1 MVGGFRRGT
10 LILCAVCCTAALLSF
25 PFVVSNASEDDSAPS
40 VTSSAPVLSLP
51 GGRPSTLSQA
61 GTHADAPLRVGKGR
75 EARRDASSDCLLI
88 GSRPPV
94 EHFAQVQTYVGP
106 VPADDL
112 RVAGRD
118 LIRSMMKG
126 GDRGRPNDNGT
137 AGGGTAGSVRLFALD
152 GTLLNAMRWGRIV
165 NDNDIDVGVI
175 ADGIPLTNVSEH
187 YFAAMWA
194 LARGGFIDAP
204 SPRLLKRMWDGNKLV
219 KPGRC
224 VMRPQMMQCRHRNG
238 VIVDLFGPETVFSSL
253 TRLGVGDVFPTTE
266 CRFFDA
272 AFPCPA
278 NSLKVLKS
286 FTMQFPVQP
295 GTGGARGGG
304 GRTPP
309 PPRAWYEFA
318 GCALLPPKP
327 AERDAAHAASILRST
342 QRLHE
347 CGYPSLFEDRLD
359 PECQRLLA
367 AVGLQSFR

>member
-1 MVGGFRRGT
+1 MIGGFRRGT
-10 LILCAVCCTAALLSF
+10 LILCALCCTAALLSF
-25 PFVVSNASEDDSAPS
+25 PFVVSNASDDESLPT
-40 VTSSAPVLSLP
+40 VTSSAPVLSLT
-51 GGRPSTLSQA
+51 GGPPSTLSQA
-61 GTHADAPLRVGKGR
+61 ATHAEAPLRVAKSR
-75 EARRDASSDCLLI
+75 EARRDANSDCLLI
-88 GSRPPV
+88 GSRPPG

-106 VPADDL
+106 VPPEDL

-118 LIRSMMKG
+118 LLRAMKG
-126 GDRGRPNDNGT
+126 GGRDGPNDNRT
-137 AGGGTAGSVRLFALD
+137 AGTAGSVRLFALD

-175 ADGIPLTNVSEH
+175 ADGVPLTNVSEH

-272 AFPCPA
+272 VFPCPA

-286 FTMQFPVQP
+286 FTMQFPVQAGP
-295 GTGGARGGG
+295 GGARGGR
-304 GRTPP
+304 GRTPPPP